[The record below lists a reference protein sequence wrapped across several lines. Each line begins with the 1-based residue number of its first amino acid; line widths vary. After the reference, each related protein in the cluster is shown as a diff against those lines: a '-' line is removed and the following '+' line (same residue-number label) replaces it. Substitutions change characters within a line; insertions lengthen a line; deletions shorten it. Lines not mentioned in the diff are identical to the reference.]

1 MGMQQ
6 QAINSPAAIDSAS
19 HGEGEPNPAL
29 VWDTIHGYQRSAA
42 LRAAIDLDLFTTI
55 GSGSTDVSA
64 LAQRCEASERGIRI
78 LCDFLTVAGLLS
90 KQEGRYGLTPTSSA
104 FLDHRSPAA
113 MTSVIRFLHSPKL
126 LSAFA
131 HLTEVVK
138 QGGTSLP
145 EGGVTEPEL
154 DEWVTF
160 AESMTPIIR
169 PAAEFIAELAT
180 AEGRHPKRA
189 LDIAAGHGVFGILLA
204 QRAPEAQIVAQD
216 WANVLPIAKRNAEA
230 AGVADRYQW
239 LPGDAFKVD
248 FGFGF
253 DSVLLT
259 NFLHHFN
266 KADCERILQRIYEC
280 LNPGG
285 RLFILEFVPN
295 PDRVTPP
302 IPASFSL
309 MMLGL
314 TPEGDA
320 YTRQELEAM
329 LHNSGFTHSELL
341 QVPRSPQQVIVST
354 K

>member
-6 QAINSPAAIDSAS
+6 QAVGSPEAIDGARR
-19 HGEGEPNPAL
+19 GDGEPNPVL
-29 VWDTIHGYQRSAA
+29 LWDTIHGHQRSAA
-42 LRAAIDLDLFTTI
+42 LRAAVDLDLFTAIGAGCTEASTI
-55 GSGSTDVSA
+55 
-64 LAQRCEASERGIRI
+64 AQRCEASERGVRI

-90 KQEGRYGLTPTSSA
+90 KEGGRYGLTPTSSV
-104 FLDHRSPAA
+104 FLDRRSPAE
-113 MTSVIRFLHSPKL
+113 MTSVIRFVHSPKL

-131 HLTEVVK
+131 NLTQVVK
-138 QGGTSLP
+138 QGGTALP
-145 EGGVTEPEL
+145 EGGVTEPEM

-160 AESMTPIIR
+160 AESMTPFMR
-169 PAAEFIAELAT
+169 PAAEFVAELAT
-180 AEGRHPKRA
+180 AGGRRPKRV
-189 LDIAAGHGVFGILLA
+189 LDIAAGHGLFGILLA
-204 QRAPEAQIVAQD
+204 QRGPEAHIVAQD
-216 WANVLPIAKRNAEA
+216 WPNVLPIAKRNAEA
-230 AGVADRYQW
+230 AGVADRYQL
-239 LPGDAFKVD
+239 LPGDAFTID
-248 FGFGF
+248 LSLDF

-266 KADCERILQRIYEC
+266 KGECERILQRICEC

-320 YTRQELEAM
+320 YTMQELDAM
-329 LHNSGFTHSELL
+329 LLNGGFIHSELL
-341 QVPRSPQQVIVST
+341 QVPRSPQQVIVGT